1 MTASETSNVR
11 LVDPQSIRRNPDNPR
26 LIFRE
31 DELKSLEDSIF
42 EQGILVPL
50 TVYAEGSHFV
60 ILDGERRW
68 RCASKLAMATVPVIV
83 QPKPDKVANIMMMF
97 AIHKTRNDWDP
108 LPTAMKLADLQKAM
122 TQRLGRAPKERE
134 LASAAS
140 LSPNEVRRY
149 RNIMG
154 LPERYKA
161 ILLAELNKP
170 RTAQTV
176 TVDHILEA
184 TRGAKALVKV
194 KVISSS
200 EAEELVDVIVKKFQ
214 DRILNS
220 TVEPRLLTRIAR
232 AIGRGEISVKSVRAA
247 ILKIIT
253 SPKYTVDDA
262 FKATAVDID
271 FSHAT
276 TTLIDRV
283 VSRLDEQ
290 LEEKMEVTDTLRE
303 SLENLLARINSLLS
317 S

>member
-11 LVDPQSIRRNPDNPR
+11 LVDPQNIQRNPDNPR

-50 TVYAEGSHFV
+50 TVYAEDNHFV

-68 RCASKLAMATVPVIV
+68 RCASKLAMTTVPVIV

-140 LSPNEVRRY
+140 LSTNEVRRY
-149 RNIMG
+149 RNIMA
-154 LPERYKA
+154 LPERYKKL
-161 ILLAELNKP
+161 LLAELNKP
-170 RTAQTV
+170 RNAQRV

-184 TRGAKALVKV
+184 TRGAKALTKV
-194 KVISSS
+194 EVISAS
-200 EAEELVDVIVKKFQ
+200 EAEDLVDAIVRKFENGV
-214 DRILNS
+214 LNS

-232 AIGRGEISVKSVRAA
+232 AIGRGDITVKSVRPA

-253 SPKYTVDDA
+253 SQKYTVDDA

-290 LEEKMEVTDTLRE
+290 LEENMEITETLRE
-303 SLENLLARINSLLS
+303 SLETLLSRINSLLS